1 MSEVEIQKACWP
13 YGRTGTWISY
23 LRKHMKRELS
33 CLGLALE
40 LSVGLKK
47 ALLIHGAIIRQPLI
61 VWVLLKV
68 YAALIM
74 MKSLKEFLM
83 LKNLY

>member
-1 MSEVEIQKACWP
+1 MSGVEIQKACWP
-13 YGRTGTWISY
+13 YGRTGAWILS
-23 LRKHMKRELS
+23 LGKHTKRELS
-33 CLGLALE
+33 CLGLARE

-47 ALLIHGAIIRQPLI
+47 VLLIHGAIIRQLLI

-68 YAALIM
+68 YVALTM
-74 MKSLKEFLM
+74 MKSQKEFLM